1 MSIINK
7 PFRCDCP
14 VTSALD
20 LVGDKWT
27 LVLVKQMLL
36 EYKMTFKDFS
46 QSDSSIA
53 PNILSSRLKKME
65 SLGFIV
71 KKNHPENKK
80 TNLYLLTARG
90 LSLSP
95 IIIELAMWT
104 HENIKPI
111 NEEKL
116 NELYGESKDKEK
128 LNQAIIGKY
137 IEQTIV
143 L

>member
-1 MSIINK
+1 
-7 PFRCDCP
+7 
-14 VTSALD
+14 
-20 LVGDKWT
+20 
-27 LVLVKQMLL
+27 MLL

-95 IIIELAMWT
+95 IIIELAVWT

-116 NELYGESKDKEK
+116 NELCGESKDKEK

>member
-1 MSIINK
+1 
-7 PFRCDCP
+7 
-14 VTSALD
+14 
-20 LVGDKWT
+20 
-27 LVLVKQMLL
+27 
-36 EYKMTFKDFS
+36 
-46 QSDSSIA
+46 
-53 PNILSSRLKKME
+53 ME

-95 IIIELAMWT
+95 IIIELAVWT

-116 NELYGESKDKEK
+116 NELCGESKDKEK